1 MLPGYASVEIQ
12 TRALSWRETP
22 NNAPHRS
29 RHAERDDNMKE
40 HLNRTAWGSCNSNC
54 YILSEQQQ
62 RSGWPHYVSLSLV
75 RLLMNHQGKHSQ
87 GWRMQGAG
95 SCTARLVVEDSAER
109 DSGKERGSGT
119 RTASATGIYW
129 GITCIITEGWNNL
142 IFVCRGCRVL
152 RCSNICGCI

>member
-1 MLPGYASVEIQ
+1 MPAWKSRPGHSAGEKRR
-12 TRALSWRETP
+12 TM
-22 NNAPHRS
+22 HRTD
-29 RHAERDDNMKE
+29 HD
-40 HLNRTAWGSCNSNC
+40 T
-54 YILSEQQQ
+54 LSEMTTWKSILIGQHGAPATPTATFWASSSNVPDDPIMS
-62 RSGWPHYVSLSLV
+62 RFLLV
-75 RLLMNHQGKHSQ
+75 RLLMNHQGKHFQ

-95 SCTARLVVEDSAER
+95 SCTARLAVEDSAER